1 MVDVSFNTKDDG
13 IKAVVPPGR
22 TGSDVFDGATGSWPS
37 GAALALWVFVGLLAY
52 LFIGNIASTFLLALN
67 DVGLQDIL
75 RGQQD
80 VFAENGNAFLGGN
93 AIGLALGLGSV
104 ALLAS
109 WLDSTRPLHFLRLKT
124 CNASDVVLSLAGL
137 ICLLPAVLG
146 LGILNEKI
154 PLPDVLMRL
163 EEQQM
168 ELIEWFTGQGGNFAL
183 NMIFVVATP
192 AIFEEVFFRGYV
204 QRRAERGLGVVGG
217 IILTGVIF
225 GVFHLRLTQVL
236 PLILLG
242 CYLAYV
248 TWRTG
253 SLWIAVV
260 LHFFNNGLA
269 LSLSKWGPDS
279 VVDPEVVP
287 WFLII
292 GSTLLFAACILMMH
306 RRNGKEHR
314 SNWEE
319 VFLCSTDYE
328 ANLVRARL
336 EDAGIVSV
344 LLNQR
349 DHAFNLTHGSIAKI
363 RVMVPKSMKAEALA
377 LFAAEAI
384 TDEELAEAAL
394 SSK

>member
-1 MVDVSFNTKDDG
+1 MVDLSFKTNDDR
-13 IKAVVPPGR
+13 IDAVVPPGR
-22 TGSDVFDGATGSWPS
+22 SGLNVFDGITGNWPS

-75 RGQQD
+75 SGQQD
-80 VFAENGNAFLGGN
+80 IFAENGNAFLGGN

-109 WLDSTRPLHFLRLKT
+109 WLDSSRPLRYLRLKS
-124 CNASDVVLSLAGL
+124 CNMADVALSLVGL

-154 PLPDVLMRL
+154 PLPDVLMQL

-168 ELIEWFTGQGGNFAL
+168 ELIEWFTGEGGNFAL
-183 NMIFVVATP
+183 NMIYVVAAP
-192 AIFEEVFFRGYV
+192 ALFEEMFFRGYV
-204 QRRAERGLGVVGG
+204 QRRAERGLGVAAG

-269 LSLSKWGPDS
+269 LSLSKWGPKS
-279 VVDPEVVP
+279 VADPEVVP
-287 WFLII
+287 WLLIM
-292 GSTLLFAACILMMH
+292 GGTLLFVACILIIH
-306 RRNGKEHR
+306 RRHEKEH
-314 SNWEE
+314 
-319 VFLCSTDYE
+319 C
-328 ANLVRARL
+328 
-336 EDAGIVSV
+336 
-344 LLNQR
+344 
-349 DHAFNLTHGSIAKI
+349 
-363 RVMVPKSMKAEALA
+363 
-377 LFAAEAI
+377 
-384 TDEELAEAAL
+384 
-394 SSK
+394 

>member
-1 MVDVSFNTKDDG
+1 MVDLSFNKNNDQID
-13 IKAVVPPGR
+13 AVVPPGR
-22 TGSDVFDGATGSWPS
+22 SGSNVFDGITGSWPS
-37 GAALALWVFVGLLAY
+37 GAALALWVFVGLFAY
-52 LFIGNIASTFLLALN
+52 LFIGNIASTLLLALN
-67 DVGLQDIL
+67 DVGLQDL
-75 RGQQD
+75 LSGQQD
-80 VFAENGNAFLGGN
+80 IFAENGNALLGGN

-109 WLDSTRPLHFLRLKT
+109 WMDSSRPIRYLRLKS
-124 CNASDVVLSLAGL
+124 CNTADIALALAGL

-154 PLPDVLMRL
+154 PLPDVLVQL

-168 ELIEWFTGQGGNFAL
+168 ELIEWFTGEGGNFAL
-183 NMIFVVATP
+183 NMVFVVATP
-192 AIFEEVFFRGYV
+192 ALFEEMFFRGYV

-260 LHFFNNGLA
+260 LHFLNNGLA

-279 VVDPEVVP
+279 VADPEVIP
-287 WFLII
+287 WLLIM
-292 GSTLLFAACILMMH
+292 GSTLLFAACILIIH
-306 RRNGKEHR
+306 RRNEKEHR
-314 SNWEE
+314 
-319 VFLCSTDYE
+319 
-328 ANLVRARL
+328 
-336 EDAGIVSV
+336 
-344 LLNQR
+344 
-349 DHAFNLTHGSIAKI
+349 
-363 RVMVPKSMKAEALA
+363 
-377 LFAAEAI
+377 
-384 TDEELAEAAL
+384 
-394 SSK
+394 